1 MAIAIYKDVAK
12 TILLDEVE
20 FFTGDGETVRFMATY
35 PAVAVYVDDIRTTK
49 YSVIDG
55 LVEFDVAPVA
65 NSTIVVVPENALSM
79 QLMSDAIGEVV
90 ESIYIDTDQDIYL
103 LSDDVST
110 EDLGELTFSTDNV
123 TFYSCIQVLTGTDVQ
138 IYVKAALGA
147 ALNEVKTF
155 AKNRIVVV
163 SSSTPIDTSGDITV
177 NFTVGGGKYGG
188 VEIHEV
194 LI

>member
-1 MAIAIYKDVAK
+1 MAIAIYKDPAK
-12 TILLDEVE
+12 TTLLDEVE
-20 FFTGDGETVRFMATY
+20 SFIGDGITVKFTATY
-35 PAVAVYVDDIRTTK
+35 PAKAVYVDDIKTNR
-49 YSVIDG
+49 YSVLDG
-55 LVEFDVAPVA
+55 RVTFDSPPAV
-65 NSTIVVVPENALSM
+65 NSSIVFVPENVLSL

-103 LSDDVST
+103 LSEDVST
-110 EDLGELTFSTDNV
+110 EDIGELTFSTDNV

-138 IYVKAALGA
+138 IYVKASLGA

-155 AKNRIVVV
+155 AKNRIVAV
-163 SSSTPIDTSGDITV
+163 SSSTPLDTSGDITV